1 VQPIAIVRKGRGAVS
16 NPAGHELVEVFQAWL
31 DEHFPERRAR
41 VVARLREMRGGRDN
55 DPRFGWRMRGDLFE
69 PPAAAG
75 RGQGSPSIPRHP
87 FAAPPIQGSLF

>member
-1 VQPIAIVRKGRGAVS
+1 MGPWADMIRMRIDV
-16 NPAGHELVEVFQAWL
+16 
-31 DEHFPERRAR
+31 
-41 VVARLREMRGGRDN
+41 RLRRLGLGRER
-55 DPRFGWRMRGDLFE
+55 PSLRCDLFE